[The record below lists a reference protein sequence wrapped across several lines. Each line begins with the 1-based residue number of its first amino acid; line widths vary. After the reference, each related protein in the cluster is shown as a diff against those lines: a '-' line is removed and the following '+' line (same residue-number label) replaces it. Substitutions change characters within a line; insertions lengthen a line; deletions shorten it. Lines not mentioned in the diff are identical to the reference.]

1 VYPDFLVIGAQKAGT
16 TWLYRNLRVHPQIW
30 MPEEKE
36 IHYFDEK
43 IRFQDGLWSRLR
55 GGRPVDQRWRRQ
67 VSTRFRKLKNRPKSF
82 SLESVKWDLR
92 YFLRRPNDKWYASL
106 FERGGNRLTG
116 ETTPDYSIL
125 DQDTI
130 AHVYELMPQAKILF
144 LMRSP
149 IERPWSVAEMGLRI
163 TGKSSADTPDKKFF
177 RQFENKRTRQM
188 TDYLQTLEN
197 WGSLYPEEQIFVGFL
212 EDIHFYPDEL
222 LRRVY
227 DFLEV
232 DPSLEYRVISRKIH
246 SGATSK
252 MPVRMATYL
261 ARSYWE
267 EMEAVAERFGGYA
280 SFWLYCAKRLTDDPP
295 DEEYISYPLWE
306 SSLWNEWLSDSKR
319 SMPQSDALS
328 SVQFTNGGR

>member
-1 VYPDFLVIGAQKAGT
+1 
-16 TWLYRNLRVHPQIW
+16 

-43 IRFQDGLWSRLR
+43 IRFQGGPWSRLR
-55 GGRPVDQRWRRQ
+55 GDRPVDQRWRRQ
-67 VSTRFRKLKNRPKSF
+67 VGTRLRRLKNRPKSF
-82 SLESVKWDLR
+82 SLKGVKWDLR
-92 YFLRRPNDKWYASL
+92 YFLRRPNDEWYASL
-106 FERGGNRLTG
+106 FEQRGNGLTG

-125 DQDTI
+125 DQETI

-163 TGKSSADTPDKKFF
+163 TGKSSADTPDEKFF

-188 TDYLQTLEN
+188 TNYLRTLEN
-197 WGSLYPEEQIFVGFL
+197 WSSFYPEEQIFVGFL
-212 EDIHFYPDEL
+212 EDIHFFPNEL

-227 DFLEV
+227 NFLEV

-246 SGATSK
+246 SGATSE

-261 ARSYWE
+261 SRSYRE
-267 EMEAVAERFGGYA
+267 EMEDVAERFGGYA
-280 SFWLYCAKRLTDDPP
+280 SFWLYCAKRLTDEPP
-295 DEEYISYPLWE
+295 DGEYISYPLWE
-306 SSLWNEWLSDSKR
+306 SFLWDEWKESQEVSIH
-319 SMPQSDALS
+319 SDALS
-328 SVQFTNGGR
+328 SVGFMSGGG